1 MNHCLDTSLVVLA
14 CCTLLLL
21 ASYAM
26 IVAWLFDDG
35 SLP

>member
-1 MNHCLDTSLVVLA
+1 MNQCLDKSLVVLA

-21 ASYAM
+21 ASYAV
-26 IVAWLFDDG
+26 IIAWHFDDG